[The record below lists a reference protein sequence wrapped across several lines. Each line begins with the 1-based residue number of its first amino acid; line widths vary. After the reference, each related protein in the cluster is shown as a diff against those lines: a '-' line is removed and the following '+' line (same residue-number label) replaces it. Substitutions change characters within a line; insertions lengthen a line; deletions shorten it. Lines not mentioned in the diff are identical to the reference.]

1 MPMIHR
7 FGIFAAIVLLSLT
20 SGAAIGDRGAPR
32 GPVGAAFTYQGQLA
46 SAGSPVNASCDFQ
59 FSLWDDAA
67 AGAQMGATLAPT
79 LAVVHGLFTASLDFG
94 NQFTG
99 DERWLEIAVQC
110 PGDPGFTLL
119 SPRVALLGVP
129 YANGLRPGIAVADSA
144 SGSSASIAIPGYGL
158 AGSNS
163 AGAGVHGSSASG
175 VGVYGS
181 STAGPGVNGLSASDT
196 GVLGEAQASLEAGV
210 KGINAAASG
219 IGVRGEANAT
229 GGVGVWGQSDAN
241 TGVYGLST
249 SGSGVWGQSSSGDAI
264 YGVSSSGA
272 GVLAASTSYFGVSGS
287 TSSATLAGVR
297 GVNLSTGVNGVGVSG
312 SSTNGPGVTGT
323 SASGNGMKGTSTDG
337 AGVFGIST
345 NGSGLYGSSA
355 ASNGVYGQSSAS
367 LQPGVRGVNNAS
379 SGIGVR
385 GEANATGAVGV
396 WGQSTANT
404 GVYGLSTSGI
414 GVWGQSTNGPAMRAD
429 GNAVQARD
437 KGGWAKAMAYIA
449 QNGTITRCY
458 NGQTGSSSGGCGFSV
473 SQPLTGVYFVDFG
486 FRVDDRFVYVTPGV
500 DSTSSNIG
508 VIFDFQSAN
517 VTGVRTF
524 YSDTRNSATNAPFM
538 IIIF

>member
-1 MPMIHR
+1 MSMIHR
-7 FGIFAAIVLLSLT
+7 IGIFAAIVLLSLI
-20 SGAAIGDRGAPR
+20 SGAAIADRGAPR

-67 AGAQMGATLAPT
+67 AGAQVGITLAPT
-79 LAVVHGLFTASLDFG
+79 LNVVNGLFTASLDFG

-129 YANGLRPGIAVADSA
+129 YANGLRPGIGVTDSA
-144 SGSSASIAIPGYGL
+144 SGSSAALAAPGYG
-158 AGSNS
+158 
-163 AGAGVHGSSASG
+163 VT
-175 VGVYGS
+175 GS
-181 STAGPGVNGLSASDT
+181 STSGN
-196 GVLGEAQASLEAGV
+196 GVLGEAQASLQAGV
-210 KGINAAASG
+210 KGVNAAASG
-219 IGVRGEANAT
+219 IGVRGEANTT

-264 YGVSSSGA
+264 YGVSTSGA

-297 GVNLSTGVNGVGVSG
+297 GVNLSTGVNGAGVSG
-312 SSTNGPGVTGT
+312 SSTNGPGVNGT
-323 SASGNGMKGTSTDG
+323 STSGNGMKGTSTDG

-367 LQPGVRGVNNAS
+367 LQPGVKGVNNAS

-385 GEANATGAVGV
+385 GEANAAGAVGV

-538 IIIF
+538 IVIF

>member
-1 MPMIHR
+1 MIRR
-7 FGIFAAIVLLSLT
+7 FGIFAAIVLLSLA
-20 SGAAIGDRGAPR
+20 SAAAIADRGAPR
-32 GPVGAAFTYQGQLA
+32 EPVGAAFTYQGQLA

-67 AGAQMGATLAPT
+67 AGAQVGATLAPT
-79 LAVVHGLFTASLDFG
+79 LAVVNGLFTASLDFG

-129 YANGLRPGIAVADSA
+129 YANGLRPGISVTDSA
-144 SGSSASIAIPGYGL
+144 
-158 AGSNS
+158 N
-163 AGAGVHGSSASG
+163 
-175 VGVYGS
+175 GS
-181 STAGPGVNGLSASDT
+181 STALAAPGFGVSGSSTSGN
-196 GVLGEAQASLEAGV
+196 GVLGEAQASLQAGV
-210 KGINAAASG
+210 KGVNAAASG
-219 IGVRGEANAT
+219 IGVRGEANT
-229 GGVGVWGQSDAN
+229 SGGVGVWGQSDAN

-249 SGSGVWGQSSSGDAI
+249 SGSGVWGQSTGGDAI

-297 GVNLSTGVNGVGVSG
+297 GVNLSTGVNGAGVSG
-312 SSTNGPGVTGT
+312 SSTNGPGVNGT
-323 SASGNGMKGTSTDG
+323 STSGNGMKGTSTDG

-367 LQPGVRGVNNAS
+367 LQPGVKGVNNAS

-429 GNAVQARD
+429 GNAVQALNA
-437 KGGWAKAMAYIA
+437 GGWIKAMAKIYYD
-449 QNGTITRCY
+449 GTIAVCY
-458 NGQTGSSSGGCGFSV
+458 NGLTGASSNGCGFTVNRFTS
-473 SQPLTGVYFVDFG
+473 GGYGIDFG
-486 FRVDDRFVYVTPGV
+486 FNVWDRVVSVAVTRMAYNFG
-500 DSTSSNIG
+500 
-508 VIFDFQSAN
+508 AN
-517 VTGVRTF
+517 WELGATNTIMNVRTF
-524 YSDTRNSATNAPFM
+524 RVTDSFTTYDADFM